1 VASARV
7 ALLTLTL
14 SIPGADSLK
23 AKRARLRPLLEGL
36 RNRFPVSAA
45 EVGRMNTHDRA
56 IVAAAV
62 VSADARLAE
71 SVLAKAA
78 DFAEGFDVVVD
89 EIETEIL
96 Q

>member
-1 VASARV
+1 MASARV

-45 EVGRMNTHDRA
+45 EVGRMNAHDRA

-71 SVLAKAA
+71 SILGKAA

-89 EIETEIL
+89 EIETEML

>member
-1 VASARV
+1 
-7 ALLTLTL
+7 
-14 SIPGADSLK
+14 
-23 AKRARLRPLLEGL
+23 
-36 RNRFPVSAA
+36 
-45 EVGRMNTHDRA
+45 MNTHDRA